1 MLLVDFKDIELDKKM
16 GKNKFL
22 PVSSDVEAQDI
33 ELSLMSEG
41 RPAAAVA
48 AMGHVTQSLPKA
60 TKTKPWVKKM
70 FSALA
75 FLGLLFGG
83 TIGFSTIVIAEDQ
96 VGYYNSESGYMGPG
110 TYLQFPWA
118 TEKMQIVKVRG
129 KYLRLDNLAGVAG
142 NHKFRIKKI
151 YVHYTV
157 TDVDKYIQTL
167 KEVSPTYCRTE
178 MRNAILVYL
187 MPGDLI
193 RGKYSVVSLKDIP
206 VPECAL
212 FITRG
217 VFFGHHIITEPQDTT
232 TVPLTNDN
240 IDFEDTADDSDDEI
254 GSGNLEEDIA
264 KEITD
269 DFEDI
274 ATDKPEDT
282 TEELDIDT
290 LTF

>member
-193 RGKYSVVSLKDIP
+193 TIDAEENTIAVDVSDAELEQRKANWKAPELKVKRGSLYKYAHLV
-206 VPECAL
+206 
-212 FITRG
+212 
-217 VFFGHHIITEPQDTT
+217 
-232 TVPLTNDN
+232 
-240 IDFEDTADDSDDEI
+240 
-254 GSGNLEEDIA
+254 GSASKGCL
-264 KEITD
+264 TD
-269 DFEDI
+269 DFE
-274 ATDKPEDT
+274 A
-282 TEELDIDT
+282 
-290 LTF
+290 